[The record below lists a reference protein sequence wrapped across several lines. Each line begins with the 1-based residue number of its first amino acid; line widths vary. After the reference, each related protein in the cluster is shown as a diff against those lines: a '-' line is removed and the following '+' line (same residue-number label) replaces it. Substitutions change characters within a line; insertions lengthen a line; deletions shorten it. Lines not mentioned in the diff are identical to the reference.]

1 MKTKTIITT
10 FLLLFSI
17 SSFAQTEVE
26 TISWIKEKLEKHG
39 GWSGPN
45 FNSTYTNVKVSPCHI
60 SFTDKYSDGSEK
72 LHSFNPSTAKSWKVI
87 RDSTPGIE
95 ADAEIIRQVYS
106 DGGIYNISVLFIRN
120 GESDIHERMI
130 KALLHLATFCEEGKN
145 EAF

>member
-1 MKTKTIITT
+1 MKTKTIITA

-17 SSFAQTEVE
+17 SSFAQTKEE

-39 GWSGPN
+39 GWSRT
-45 FNSTYTNVKVSPCHI
+45 NSTYTYTNVKVSPCHI
-60 SFTDKYSDGSEK
+60 SFTVKGPNGSES
-72 LHSFNPSTAKSWKVI
+72 LTSFNPSTAKSWKV
-87 RDSTPGIE
+87 RSDSLSGIE
-95 ADAEIIRQVYS
+95 ADADIIRRVYS
-106 DGGIYNISVLFIRN
+106 DGDIYNISALAIRN

>member
-17 SSFAQTEVE
+17 SSFAQTKEQ
-26 TISWIKEKLEKHG
+26 TIASIKEKLEKHG
-39 GWSGPN
+39 GDEYYS
-45 FNSTYTNVKVSPCHI
+45 YINVKVSPCHI
-60 SFTDKYSDGSEK
+60 SFTKKHSKGFEI
-72 LHSFNPSTAKSWKVI
+72 LTSFNPSTAKSWKVSS
-87 RDSTPGIE
+87 DSKPLII
-95 ADAEIIRQVYS
+95 ADAKIIRRVNR
-106 DGGIYNISVLFIRN
+106 DGEISNISYLEIRN